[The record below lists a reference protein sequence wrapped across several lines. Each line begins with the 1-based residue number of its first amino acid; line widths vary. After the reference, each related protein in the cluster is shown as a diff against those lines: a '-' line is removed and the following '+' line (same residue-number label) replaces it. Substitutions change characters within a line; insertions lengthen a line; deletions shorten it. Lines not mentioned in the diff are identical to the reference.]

1 MPISFDSEKRI
12 FKLDT
17 KTSSYIFQVF
27 EENYLINLYYGAYIP
42 DNSVESLA
50 MRNCNASFSP
60 ANAAIGEHGFS
71 VDSWPME
78 YSCNGCGDFRGS
90 ALTVKR
96 STGGMDT
103 DIQYVSHSIYAG
115 KP

>member
-1 MPISFDSEKRI
+1 MSIKFHPENKI

-17 KTSSYIFQVF
+17 ASSSYALQI
-27 EENYLINLYYGAYIP
+27 NRYGYLLHLYYGAPVSDSELDYLAFTCSHDAHYP
-42 DNSVESLA
+42 RVESESPEV
-50 MRNCNASFSP
+50 SF
-60 ANAAIGEHGFS
+60 FS
-71 VDSWPME
+71 KDLHRME

-103 DIQYVSHSIYAG
+103 DIQYVSHSI
-115 KP
+115 

>member
-60 ANAAIGEHGFS
+60 ANAVIGEHGFS

-78 YSCNGCGDFRGS
+78 
-90 ALTVKR
+90 
-96 STGGMDT
+96 
-103 DIQYVSHSIYAG
+103 
-115 KP
+115 